1 MNMDDRKRFAT
12 ESALDV
18 GTRQER
24 VAQFVRSERTHLV
37 FSDRLNPDGNGRTC
51 SGDHPAS

>member
-1 MNMDDRKRFAT
+1 MDMDDRKRFAT

-37 FSDRLNPDGNGRTC
+37 FSNRLNPDGNGRTC